1 MVCIAKLF
9 FGNPEIKIRRTMEDI
24 ICLQCSNVI
33 KSKDD
38 WDFMDGEKHK
48 ITCSC
53 GHRFI
58 VIIERPI
65 EYYIPEPA

>member
-1 MVCIAKLF
+1 
-9 FGNPEIKIRRTMEDI
+9 MEDI
-24 ICLQCSNVI
+24 ICPQCSNLI
-33 KSKDD
+33 KPKDD

-53 GHRFI
+53 GRKFV

-65 EYYIPEPA
+65 EYYIPEAA